1 MIPLRD
7 ENPTRTTPFVNHALV
22 GINIAVFVYQVTL
35 GYEGGQAAYMGFV
48 EKLAVTPSLLLS
60 PSTWAQTPI
69 PAPLTLLTSMFVHGS
84 ILHLAGNMLYLWIFG
99 DNVEDILGKVPFVLF
114 YLAHTSVDSWAG
126 CYLLG
131 LSWEGREVENKG
143 DHNNHLIT
151 CTSCTEPSTVE
162 QSSDKGFHDRNF
174 YRWRNRNARPRSP

>member
-99 DNVEDILGKVPFVLF
+99 NNIEDFLGHLRFLVF
-114 YLAHTSVDSWAG
+114 YLFCGVAATVAHIASGPDSVLPLIGAS
-126 CYLLG
+126 
-131 LSWEGREVENKG
+131 LS
-143 DHNNHLIT
+143 LI
-151 CTSCTEPSTVE
+151 
-162 QSSDKGFHDRNF
+162 HI
-174 YRWRNRNARPRSP
+174 

>member
-69 PAPLTLLTSMFVHGS
+69 PASAS
-84 ILHLAGNMLYLWIFG
+84 LAF
-99 DNVEDILGKVPFVLF
+99 
-114 YLAHTSVDSWAG
+114 A
-126 CYLLG
+126 
-131 LSWEGREVENKG
+131 
-143 DHNNHLIT
+143 
-151 CTSCTEPSTVE
+151 
-162 QSSDKGFHDRNF
+162 
-174 YRWRNRNARPRSP
+174 